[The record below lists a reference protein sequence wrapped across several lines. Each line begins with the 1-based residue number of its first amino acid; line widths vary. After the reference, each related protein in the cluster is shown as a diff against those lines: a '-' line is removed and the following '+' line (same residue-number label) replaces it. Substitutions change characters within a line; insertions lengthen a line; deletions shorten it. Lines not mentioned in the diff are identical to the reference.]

1 MGLNSSV
8 QRSLLLK
15 VTRQPGWRLRLLN
28 LKAVKP
34 PLLILVQNRSDRV
47 NEPIGAWQST
57 VEKVVM
63 VTLLSRCCAEAV
75 AARVAITGMICKLS
89 ALIDP

>member
-1 MGLNSSV
+1 M
-8 QRSLLLK
+8 LLK

-75 AARVAITGMICKLS
+75 AARVAITVIIWKLS
-89 ALIDP
+89 AFLTPEKI